1 MDIMKKMFCQLNN
14 KINSELKKK
23 KKKIK
28 PRGLF
33 QTSSEFLINL
43 LTYVQEFAF

>member
-23 KKKIK
+23 KIK

-33 QTSSEFLINL
+33 QTSSEFLINR

>member
-14 KINSELKKK
+14 KINSEFKK

-33 QTSSEFLINL
+33 PTSSEFLINW

>member
-23 KKKIK
+23 KIK

-33 QTSSEFLINL
+33 QTSSEFLINR
-43 LTYVQEFAF
+43 LTYVQKFAF

>member
-23 KKKIK
+23 KKKDKTKRSLSDI
-28 PRGLF
+28 F
-33 QTSSEFLINL
+33 
-43 LTYVQEFAF
+43 

>member
-23 KKKIK
+23 KEDKTKRSLSDIWI
-28 PRGLF
+28 F
-33 QTSSEFLINL
+33 N
-43 LTYVQEFAF
+43 

>member
-14 KINSELKKK
+14 KINSELKK
-23 KKKIK
+23 IK

-33 QTSSEFLINL
+33 QTSSEFLINW

>member
-23 KKKIK
+23 DKTKRSLSDI
-28 PRGLF
+28 F
-33 QTSSEFLINL
+33 
-43 LTYVQEFAF
+43 

>member
-23 KKKIK
+23 KDKTKRSLSDI
-28 PRGLF
+28 F
-33 QTSSEFLINL
+33 
-43 LTYVQEFAF
+43 

>member
-1 MDIMKKMFCQLNN
+1 MDIMKKMFCQLNS
-14 KINSELKKK
+14 KIVNF

-33 QTSSEFLINL
+33 QTSSEFLINR

>member
-23 KKKIK
+23 KEDKTKRSLSDI
-28 PRGLF
+28 F
-33 QTSSEFLINL
+33 
-43 LTYVQEFAF
+43 